1 MSAGF
6 APLRVERVLRLLPD
20 VDALA
25 PLRAVIVATSKGRS
39 EEEPDRTVGKRYVRA
54 GEFEELVGRAVDRVT
69 EHLRALYAA
78 AIEALE
84 AEERGD
90 ASAAVRAFLRAGD
103 REEAAGRDAE
113 ARMWYDHARRIA
125 EELRDR
131 RPEIETLHR
140 LGHLDAAHGS
150 LDRASRVYQRS
161 LALADA
167 EGDPA
172 GAALAC
178 EGLGEV
184 ALIEGKAHGAAAWYA
199 RGRGYAEPDRALV
212 ARLDLGLAEVAMI
225 SGALDDAAAALD
237 RAGRVLEEEG
247 DCEPL
252 VRLLDAWGRLETLRG
267 RHTDALVRYREAL
280 ARLRGTERSPRL
292 EMDIRLHICR
302 LHLEAGRLPV
312 AEDEIRR
319 AEDLAIVHNL
329 TRQLARLYVMMG
341 QVRGAA
347 GDETGFVFFE
357 KAIELSRGR
366 EASPR
371 LEGEAYLEYGRFRR
385 AFGDHDE
392 SRAYLERAREIFDAQ
407 GDRPMC
413 ALIDSELSGLPA
425 WHEAS

>member
-1 MSAGF
+1 
-6 APLRVERVLRLLPD
+6 
-20 VDALA
+20 
-25 PLRAVIVATSKGRS
+25 
-39 EEEPDRTVGKRYVRA
+39 
-54 GEFEELVGRAVDRVT
+54 
-69 EHLRALYAA
+69 
-78 AIEALE
+78 
-84 AEERGD
+84 
-90 ASAAVRAFLRAGD
+90 
-103 REEAAGRDAE
+103 
-113 ARMWYDHARRIA
+113 
-125 EELRDR
+125 
-131 RPEIETLHR
+131 
-140 LGHLDAAHGS
+140 
-150 LDRASRVYQRS
+150 
-161 LALADA
+161 
-167 EGDPA
+167 
-172 GAALAC
+172 
-178 EGLGEV
+178 
-184 ALIEGKAHGAAAWYA
+184 
-199 RGRGYAEPDRALV
+199 
-212 ARLDLGLAEVAMI
+212 MI

-312 AEDEIRR
+312 
-319 AEDLAIVHNL
+319 
-329 TRQLARLYVMMG
+329 
-341 QVRGAA
+341 
-347 GDETGFVFFE
+347 FVFFE